1 MDPPLVNVPS
11 GNVPL
16 EETGPEY
23 RLAIYATKR
32 MESEN
37 GIYYMDSEIPAD
49 RMTFTN
55 TYTRSTSGGGGGS
68 TGAAI
73 TANKTDAQGKALAG
87 ATFVLEDS
95 RGREAYQATSNT
107 SGTVR
112 FTDVSSGTYTLLEK
126 KAPEGYVLSN
136 ETYTLTVSGSRV
148 TMNGKAYLEG
158 VILYSHNSNAYW
170 PEGSEYDDDQP
181 PLCQSFDGKV
191 GYGEPGGTCADCVLN
206 QFGSDGNNKGK
217 ACKNMRML
225 YLLRSG
231 EYMPIQIALPPTS
244 LTPYT
249 RFVNEAFLS
258 RRRKVCTGVVRIGLK
273 KAVSGSHEYCVATF
287 TKIADFAGEDLAHI
301 RAYADGFVAQI
312 KDINAQRAQAGAAAS
327 SIIGD
332 GDASHLE
339 LPDNGAHF
347 ALGAVIDGEREELPA

>member
-1 MDPPLVNVPS
+1 MYEQTNTMMETKTTFQIPQLLDGDDFTSEDLADDMEGLRLSFTRIKIPGGGHLQFEIPS
-11 GNVPL
+11 GNPDVPD
-16 EETGPEY
+16 
-23 RLAIYATKR
+23 YA
-32 MESEN
+32 
-37 GIYYMDSEIPAD
+37 P
-49 RMTFTN
+49 
-55 TYTRSTSGGGGGS
+55 
-68 TGAAI
+68 
-73 TANKTDAQGKALAG
+73 
-87 ATFVLEDS
+87 
-95 RGREAYQATSNT
+95 
-107 SGTVR
+107 
-112 FTDVSSGTYTLLEK
+112 
-126 KAPEGYVLSN
+126 
-136 ETYTLTVSGSRV
+136 
-148 TMNGKAYLEG
+148 YLEG

-244 LTPYT
+244 LMPYT

-287 TKIADFAGEDLAHI
+287 TKIADFAG
-301 RAYADGFVAQI
+301 
-312 KDINAQRAQAGAAAS
+312 
-327 SIIGD
+327 
-332 GDASHLE
+332 
-339 LPDNGAHF
+339 
-347 ALGAVIDGEREELPA
+347 